1 MPSAFNRVA
10 VIVTPEQEGLLDRL
24 GALQGRSRASY
35 LRHLLEV
42 ATPSLRRLEASL
54 RGVETVQAQLH
65 DNISAAIDHAQEEMD
80 DQLDLVWDTSLG
92 QDADSPDLRAG
103 RASRPARGAGDP
115 PYSNTG
121 VRLTGTGG
129 VARKKRQKTAISQG
143 G

>member
-54 RGVETVQAQLH
+54 RGVQTIQAELD
-65 DNISAAIDHAQEEMD
+65 DNVSAAIDHAQEELD
-80 DQLDLVWDTSLG
+80 NQLDLVWDTALNDD
-92 QDADSPDLRAG
+92 QVSPDLREG

-121 VRLTGTGG
+121 VRLTGPGG